1 MVKPVARENNKLGDS
16 LQLAEFWSKNFPSLQ
31 VSDLHKACPWRFQNC
46 YGQVTSLR
54 LLCFPFDFY
63 ILDVSG
69 EVTGIFTVLG
79 VKGTTFGR
87 TSFYSGSRIFFFF
100 FLFRDPGLGAGLSDY
115 MELWGLSFE
124 KWMSSTC
131 KKKSELYIW
140 WSERWTVTRTA
151 TAWQYPCFLLC
162 RHMAGLELPVSYKI
176 SSS

>member
-79 VKGTTFGR
+79 VKGTTFGW

-100 FLFRDPGLGAGLSDY
+100 SIQRSWTWSWVKWLYGTLGSFLWKVNVFY
-115 MELWGLSFE
+115 MQKEE
-124 KWMSSTC
+124 
-131 KKKSELYIW
+131 
-140 WSERWTVTRTA
+140 WTIYLVIGKVDCNQDR
-151 TAWQYPCFLLC
+151 YC
-162 RHMAGLELPVSYKI
+162 MAISMF
-176 SSS
+176 SSSL